1 MKYAVLMIPPINQER
16 RFINLGD
23 GFQMEAFLQTYE
35 SMGISRDEVIKIGIN
50 EVADYDGEP
59 VILPINVNLS
69 LNWVVNIFPLP
80 PNIYPVFIGFSYFAA
95 TKLSDNMLDYLKIYQ
110 PIGCRDEFTLNLMR
124 QNGIQAYLFGC
135 ITATLDRIDLK
146 GNKIIL
152 ADAAPVVEEKC
163 YSVFGREN
171 CISISH
177 IVPSDAVNDNQVF
190 YDKTLEYLE
199 WYKKEA
205 KLVVTARIH
214 SMSPCMAM
222 GIPVIPIVENISPRM
237 AWIDKF
243 LSIYTVEDV
252 DKVDWSGGGQRVDY
266 EDVKRAMR
274 NIAIKRI
281 RESYDKYA
289 EIADLDYFYKDRKKA
304 CYGSKYLSELKKLEQ
319 TKLEHMRFAI
329 WGCGQIG
336 MNFCD
341 VMKEHYPHSELVM
354 PVDTFCTGDF
364 KGKTICGP
372 DDVKGLDKD
381 IFVFITSYCG
391 RHDIKSYL
399 DNIGKKEGVH
409 YMDVSSTSG

>member
-1 MKYAVLMIPPINQER
+1 MKYAVLSIPPINQER

-23 GFQMEAFLQTYE
+23 GFQMEAFLQIYE
-35 SMGISRDEVIKIGIN
+35 SMGIARDEVVKIGIN
-50 EVADYDGEP
+50 EVVEYKGEP

-69 LNWVVNIFPLP
+69 LNWVVNIFPMS

-95 TKLSDNMLDYLKIYQ
+95 TKLPDIMLDYLKTYQ
-110 PIGCRDEFTLNLMR
+110 PIGCRDEFTLDLMR
-124 QNGIQAYLFGC
+124 QNGIQAYLYGC
-135 ITATLDRIDLK
+135 ITATLDRINLK

-190 YDKTLEYLE
+190 YDKTLQYLE
-199 WYKKEA
+199 LYKREA

-243 LSIYTVEDV
+243 LTVYTVD
-252 DKVDWSGGGQRVDY
+252 DIDRIDWSAGGQKVNY
-266 EDVKRAMR
+266 EDIKKKMRGIAVKR
-274 NIAIKRI
+274 IK
-281 RESYDKYA
+281 ESYDQYA
-289 EIADLDYFYKDRKKA
+289 EIADLDYFYQDRKKA
-304 CYGSKYLSELKKLEQ
+304 SYGSKYLGELKKLEQ
-319 TKLEHMRFAI
+319 TKLENMRFAI

-336 MNFCD
+336 MNFCN
-341 VMKEHYPHSELVM
+341 VMKKQYPHSELVM

-364 KGKTICGP
+364 NGKTICGP
-372 DDVKGLDKD
+372 DDIKGLDED
-381 IFVFITSYCG
+381 IFIFITSYCG
-391 RHDIKSYL
+391 RHDIKKFL
-399 DNIGKKEGVH
+399 DHIGKTEGID